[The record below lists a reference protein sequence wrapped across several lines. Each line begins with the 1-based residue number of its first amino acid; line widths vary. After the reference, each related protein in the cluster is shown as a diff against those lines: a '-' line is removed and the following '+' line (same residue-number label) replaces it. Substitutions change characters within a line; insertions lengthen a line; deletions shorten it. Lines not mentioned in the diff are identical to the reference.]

1 MPLDIDELKRK
12 IIYRSIYRGTKEM
25 DILLSSFVKSIIN
38 QLNKV
43 ELENTLKSESDSV
56 KKEIGKLYD
65 RVDELYKELEKLSI
79 LVDKAKE
86 TFFGKAIFK
95 ENE

>member
-1 MPLDIDELKRK
+1 MLSKLSEDVTSDL
-12 IIYRSIYRGTKEM
+12 RS
-25 DILLSSFVKSIIN
+25 
-38 QLNKV
+38 NKV

-86 TFFGKAIFK
+86 TFFGKAVFK
-95 ENE
+95 EKGACGAGENSCFFMMTLFQDVQKEV